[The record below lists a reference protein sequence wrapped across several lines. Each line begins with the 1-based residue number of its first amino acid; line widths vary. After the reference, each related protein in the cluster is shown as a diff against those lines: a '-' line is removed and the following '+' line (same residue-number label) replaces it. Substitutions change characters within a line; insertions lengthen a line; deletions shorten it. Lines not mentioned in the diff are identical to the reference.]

1 MVIIRFALPAA
12 VFVACL
18 YGTDVCATE
27 IALEPTKIPE
37 GNFSI
42 LLYKPQRTELPL
54 RERDSGVTVVTY
66 SYQSYFAAFDVSY
79 VAGFTDWTVSKQY
92 EIKKYGKPLMPPSFD
107 LDTSVQGVKVMTG
120 QRLQLPVRLVDSREK
135 KYKSN
140 PGRDAEY
147 EFFSSGTRYIIRY
160 RTYMVG
166 YKEYWHQVVYPS
178 QYERYARPQAFL
190 DSFSVE
196 LGSSR

>member
-1 MVIIRFALPAA
+1 MVIARFALPT
-12 VFVACL
+12 VVIVACL
-18 YGTDVCATE
+18 YGAAACATE

-54 RERDSGVTVVTY
+54 RERDSGITVVTY

-79 VAGFTDWTVSKQY
+79 VAGFTDWTASKQY
-92 EIKKYGKPLMPPSFD
+92 EIKKYGKPLMSPSFG
-107 LDTSVQGVKVMTG
+107 LDTSVQGIKVMTE
-120 QRLQLPVRLVDSREK
+120 QRLRLPVRLMASREK
-135 KYKSN
+135 TYKSN

-147 EFFSSGTRYIIRY
+147 EFFVSGSRYIIRY

-190 DSFSVE
+190 DSFRVE
-196 LGSSR
+196 PGGSR